1 MNIYQHPPRN
11 RAIEILQECG
21 LPHTDLNESSFQD
34 FLGCGS
40 KDKPDGIIGLEQYGE
55 DGLLRSLAITASAR
69 NKGCAK
75 GLVLELEALAES
87 RGIRHLYLL
96 TNTAED
102 FFLQLGYRIVE
113 RQRVSDAIKNTQE
126 FSALCPWDTTLMRK
140 SF

>member
-1 MNIYQHPPRN
+1 MNIYQHPAKDRV
-11 RAIEILQECG
+11 IEILQECG
-21 LPHTDLNESSFQD
+21 LPHIDLTESSFQH

-40 KDKPDGIIGLEQYGE
+40 KDKPEGVIGLEQYGE

-75 GLVLELEALAES
+75 ALVSELEALAES
-87 RGIRHLYLL
+87 KGIRHLYLL

-102 FFLQLGYRIVE
+102 LFLQLGYSIVE
-113 RQRVSDAIKNTQE
+113 RQLVSDAIKNTQE
-126 FSALCPWDTTLMRK
+126 FSTVCPGDTTVMRK